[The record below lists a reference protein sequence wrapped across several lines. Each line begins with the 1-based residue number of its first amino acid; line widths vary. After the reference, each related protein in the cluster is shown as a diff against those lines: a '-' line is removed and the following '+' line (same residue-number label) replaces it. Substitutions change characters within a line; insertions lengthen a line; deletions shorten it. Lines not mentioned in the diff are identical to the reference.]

1 METEITVKWAAHGYV
16 TISIRAQIQICPASK
31 SKVLPEREHRLPP
44 GIEGLENT
52 GLSLPFCK
60 HDPWRLHPNVWYCSQ
75 RATKVKSKWL
85 IFFFESRL
93 FK

>member
-1 METEITVKWAAHGYV
+1 M

-31 SKVLPEREHRLPP
+31 SKVLPERERRLSP

-60 HDPWRLHPNVWYCSQ
+60 HKDFTLMFDIVLKEPL
-75 RATKVKSKWL
+75 KSNQSK
-85 IFFFESRL
+85 
-93 FK
+93 